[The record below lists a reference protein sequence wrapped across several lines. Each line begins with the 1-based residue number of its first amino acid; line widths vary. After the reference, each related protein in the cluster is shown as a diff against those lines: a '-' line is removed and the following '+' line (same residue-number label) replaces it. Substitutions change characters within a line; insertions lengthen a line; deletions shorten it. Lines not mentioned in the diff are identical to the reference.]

1 MKLTK
6 ISLSDLKRPE
16 KNVRIHSE
24 KQIKEFRRS
33 LEMFGQI
40 RPIVVDESYTI
51 LAGNGLYAALLSMGK
66 TEADCY
72 IIKGLSDKEKKKLML
87 ADNKIFGL
95 GVDDM
100 GVFEEFLAEL
110 GDDLDIPGYE
120 TELLETL
127 TADTDDVDDMM
138 SGYGI
143 ISDNTKEQI
152 AATAQ
157 KYESDESE
165 YAKDAEEVK
174 AVPKP
179 NENASEPEKLERR
192 FIVCPKCGERI
203 WI

>member
-6 ISLSDLKRPE
+6 LKLSELKKPE

-33 LEMFGQI
+33 LEMFDQI
-40 RPIVVDESYTI
+40 RPIVVDENYTI
-51 LAGNGLYAALLSMGK
+51 LAGNGLYAALVSMGK
-66 TEADCY
+66 AEADCY

-95 GVDDM
+95 GIDDM
-100 GVFEEFLAEL
+100 EVFETFLAEL
-110 GDDLDIPGYE
+110 GDDLDIPGFE

-127 TADTDDVDDMM
+127 TANANDADDMM

-143 ISDNTKEQI
+143 ISEGTKEQI

-157 KYESDESE
+157 RYESD
-165 YAKDAEEVK
+165 DAAHAETADEVK
-174 AVPKP
+174 VAPRP
-179 NENASEPEKLERR
+179 EPTQEPEKLPQK
-192 FIVCPKCGERI
+192 FVICPKCGERL
-203 WI
+203 WL

>member
-6 ISLSDLKRPE
+6 IPLSQLKKPE

-24 KQIKEFRRS
+24 KQIKEFKRS
-33 LEMFGQI
+33 LEMFDQI
-40 RPIVVDESYTI
+40 RPIVVDEDYTI
-51 LAGNGLYAALLSMGK
+51 LAGNGLYTALVSMGK

-72 IIKGLSDKEKKKLML
+72 IIKGLTDKEKKKLML

-95 GVDDM
+95 GIDDM
-100 GVFEEFLAEL
+100 DVFETFLAEL

-127 TADTDDVDDMM
+127 TASASDADDMM

-143 ISDNTKEQI
+143 ISDSTKDQI

-157 KYESDESE
+157 KYESNDAT
-165 YAKDAEEVK
+165 YASAADEVK
-174 AVPKP
+174 AAPQP
-179 NENASEPEKLERR
+179 AQADDSEKLQRR

-203 WI
+203 WL